1 MNEQEKSCM
10 GCKKS
15 VWCSTWAEFKCTV
28 KQRRIYEPENDAR
41 DCSDFEKER
50 RGKSEE
56 EPKCR
61 CKHCMSRSGED
72 D

>member
-10 GCKKS
+10 DCKNS
-15 VWCSTWAEFKCTV
+15 IFCNTFGEFKCTV

-41 DCSDFEKER
+41 DCPDFEKER
-50 RGKSEE
+50 RGKNEE
-56 EPKCR
+56 EPKCH